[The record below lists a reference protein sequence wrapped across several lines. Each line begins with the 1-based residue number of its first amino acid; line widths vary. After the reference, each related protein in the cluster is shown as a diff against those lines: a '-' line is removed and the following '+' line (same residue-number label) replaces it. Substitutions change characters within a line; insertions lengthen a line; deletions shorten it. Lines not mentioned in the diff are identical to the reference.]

1 MTPNDLQPVQSDLA
15 GTHSSG
21 FASASH
27 LKILLVAHKFPP
39 FIGGIE
45 MHTFEVGRRM
55 ALQGHSVTVLTADPS
70 GTLPRNESVS
80 GMRVLRVR
88 AYPQSADMFFA
99 PDVYGVI
106 GSEHWD
112 IIHIQ
117 GFHTLVP
124 PVAMLAALRNKIP
137 FVMTFHSGGHSS
149 PARNLIRGIQCEV
162 LRPLIRGAAQLIA
175 VSQFEAEHFA
185 SRLRLDR
192 ACILVVPNGAEIAT
206 PDTESVPDLEKPL
219 ILSIG
224 RLERYKGHHRVIA
237 AFVHVLKTRPTAHL
251 RILGEGPYKAQL
263 SDLVERLALTGR
275 VTIGG
280 IPPADREGMGRII
293 QSASVITLLSEY
305 EAHPVAALE
314 CISLGRR
321 VIANNSTG
329 FKEMQEA
336 GLLRGVD
343 PKASSEEISNV
354 IIEEM
359 DGEPRDIK
367 KVAIGN
373 WDLCADRLLE
383 IYRNILTRGKASTR
397 QPPRSDETL
406 MPFVNENLA
415 RR

>member
-1 MTPNDLQPVQSDLA
+1 MTPSDLQGMQSDLA
-15 GTHSSG
+15 GAQSSG
-21 FASASH
+21 FGSASR

-55 ALQGHSVTVLTADPS
+55 ASEGHSVTVLTADPS
-70 GTLPRNESVS
+70 GTLPRDESVS

-99 PDVYGVI
+99 PGVYSVI
-106 GSEHWD
+106 GAEPWD

-117 GFHTLVP
+117 GFHTFVP
-124 PVAMLAALRNKIP
+124 PVAMLAALRQKIP

-185 SRLRLDR
+185 ARLRLDR
-192 ACILVVPNGAEIAT
+192 TRILVVPNGAEIAT
-206 PDTESVPDLEKPL
+206 PDTEVAPDLERPL

-224 RLERYKGHHRVIA
+224 RLERYKGHHRAIA
-237 AFVHVLKTRPTAHL
+237 AFVHVLKARPTAHL
-251 RILGEGPYKAQL
+251 RVLGEGPYKAQL
-263 SDLVERLALTGR
+263 LNLIEKLGLTGH
-275 VTIGG
+275 VTVGG
-280 IPPADREGMGRII
+280 IPPADRKGMGKII

-329 FKEMQEA
+329 FKEMHEA

-343 PKASSEEISNV
+343 PQASSETISK
-354 IIEEM
+354 IILEEM
-359 DGEPRDIK
+359 DGEARDVR

-373 WDLCADRLLE
+373 WDLCAGRLLE
-383 IYRNILTRGKASTR
+383 IYRTILTKGKASTR
-397 QPPRSDETL
+397 LTPHLDETL
-406 MPFVNENLA
+406 IPLVNDNLA